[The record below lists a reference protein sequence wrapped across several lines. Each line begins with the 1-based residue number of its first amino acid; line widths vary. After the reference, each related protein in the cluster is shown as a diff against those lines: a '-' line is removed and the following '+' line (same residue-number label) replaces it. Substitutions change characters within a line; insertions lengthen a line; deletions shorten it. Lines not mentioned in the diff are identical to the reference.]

1 VLFFALV
8 DLVFPADCAG
18 CDRPGE
24 GLICARCRAVLA
36 ELRPVAARPTPA
48 PPGLPGCVAVGSYDG
63 ALRDWLLA
71 YKERGAH
78 RLAVP
83 LGAALARAVTA
94 AVGDPR
100 QPVAL
105 VAIPSTFAAAR
116 QRHGDH
122 MARMTRHAVRQI
134 RATGRPAVLV
144 PALRACPKADSSH
157 LDAAARARAAA
168 SAFRVRSRSAGRLAT
183 VQRAGAAVVL
193 VDDIVTT
200 GATLAAAADVLAL
213 AGVRVCAAATIA
225 ATVRRSVGTSH
236 LLRVSESAR

>member
-1 VLFFALV
+1 LSLSALI
-8 DLVFPADCAG
+8 DLVFPAACAG
-18 CDRPGE
+18 CGGAG
-24 GLICARCRAVLA
+24 GLLCAGCRADLD
-36 ELRPVAARPTPA
+36 ELLPGVARPTPA

-78 RLAVP
+78 RLAAP
-83 LGAALARAVTA
+83 LGAALARAVIA
-94 AVGDPR
+94 AVGDPG

-105 VAIPSTFAAAR
+105 IAIPSTFAAAR

-122 MARMTRHAVRQI
+122 MVRMTRHAVRQI

-168 SAFRVRSRSAGRLAT
+168 SAFRVRSGPARRLAT

-200 GATLAAAADVLAL
+200 GATLAAAADVLAR

-225 ATVRRSVGTSH
+225 ATVRRSVASSH
-236 LLRVSESAR
+236 LLRVSENTR